1 MPLLQQVMVQAVVLE
16 AVVDTIQ
23 LLRGKAAPEL
33 LTKVFR
39 VEMGVRQMQL
49 TDPEAG
55 VAALVGQG
63 RQGKQQKAVMAA
75 LVCLQV
81 LQVQV

>member
-1 MPLLQQVMVQAVVLE
+1 VAVVAVEVMLPLQQVMVQAVVLE

-33 LTKVFR
+33 LTKVLR

-55 VAALVGQG
+55 AAELE
-63 RQGKQQKAVMAA
+63 
-75 LVCLQV
+75 L
-81 LQVQV
+81 